1 MDGTRAFLGLD
12 NLGKNVFLE
21 YIDLRWIAKEAR
33 FVGCNDLEEL
43 GEFLLAV
50 RIELEKIVILVE
62 IFEIEL
68 PQAVGEAVFQEIFA
82 VFSNIDAA
90 LLIDEVTE
98 IAEGLVVDASFP
110 L

>member
-1 MDGTRAFLGLD
+1 MDRSRGPLALQDFRQDL
-12 NLGKNVFLE
+12 FLE
-21 YIDLRWIAKEAR
+21 YGDLRWIAKEAR